1 MANKENSNA
10 PLILFDVSKKEIA
23 HPESNY
29 VKLASR
35 LRQRFKISVNREG
48 ISPKELAHASLL
60 ILAGP
65 QEMFSHEEFNAIKE
79 YITAGG
85 SVLILLSEGGE
96 TKLNTNLNY
105 LLEDYGISVNND
117 SVIRTVYYK
126 KYFHPKEC
134 FVSHGVINNEIVRVA
149 RGQPKK
155 DKPGVLSNRIASN
168 LLRDDTMDTRD
179 DHGGLNFVFPFG
191 ASLNV
196 QKPASPILS
205 SGPISYP
212 INRPVAAIYTPKAR
226 KGRLLVCGSVSLFA
240 DDYLD
245 KEDNSKLQDIFFR
258 WLLHDDCDL
267 DLGIDDDN
275 DIQDYNVIPDIGSMS
290 ENLKC
295 CLQQSEDI
303 PINFRSMFDDK
314 LFKFDTDLI
323 PEAIKLFEELAVKH
337 EALTLIP
344 PTFETPLPS
353 LLPAVFPPNL
363 KDMPP
368 PSLELFDLDEQFAS
382 EK

>member
-48 ISPKELAHASLL
+48 ISAKELAQASLL

-79 YITAGG
+79 YITGGG

-134 FVSHGVINNEIVRVA
+134 FVSHGIINKEIVRVA

-155 DKPGVLSNRIASN
+155 DKPGVLGNRIASN
-168 LLRDDTMDTRD
+168 LLRDDTMDIRD

-196 QKPASPILS
+196 QKPASAILS

-212 INRPVAAIYTPKAR
+212 INRPVAAVYTPKAR

-267 DLGIDDDN
+267 DLGIDEDN

-303 PINFRSMFDDK
+303 PINFRSMFDDM

-323 PEAIKLFEELAVKH
+323 PEAIKLFEDLAVKH

>member
-48 ISPKELAHASLL
+48 ISPKELAQASLL

-79 YITAGG
+79 YITGGG

-134 FVSHGVINNEIVRVA
+134 FVSHGIINKEIVRVA

-155 DKPGVLSNRIASN
+155 DKPGVLGNRIASN
-168 LLRDDTMDTRD
+168 LLRDDTMDIRD

-196 QKPASPILS
+196 QKPASAILS

-212 INRPVAAIYTPKAR
+212 INRPVAAVYTPKAR

-267 DLGIDDDN
+267 DLGIDEDN

-303 PINFRSMFDDK
+303 PINFRSMFDDM

-323 PEAIKLFEELAVKH
+323 PEAIKLFEDLAVKH